1 MRCLIEWT
9 CLILAILGVVI
20 IFGAV
25 GNDDL
30 MMALGVNYP
39 LRYTLLKILVGT
51 VLIVPEGVL
60 AWLTKD

>member
-39 LRYTLLKILVGT
+39 LRYTLLKILVGC

>member
-39 LRYTLLKILVGT
+39 FRYTLLKILVGCI
-51 VLIVPEGVL
+51 LIVPEGVL
-60 AWLTKD
+60 AWVTKD

>member
-9 CLILAILGVVI
+9 CLALAILGVII

-30 MMALGVNYP
+30 MMELGVAYP
-39 LRYTLLKILVGT
+39 FRYTLLKILVGC

>member
-1 MRCLIEWT
+1 MRSLIEWT

-30 MMALGVNYP
+30 MMELGVNYP
-39 LRYTLLKILVGT
+39 LRYTLLKILVGC

>member
-1 MRCLIEWT
+1 MRSLIEKI
-9 CLILAILGVVI
+9 CLALAIIGVVI
-20 IFGAV
+20 ILGAV

-30 MMALGVNYP
+30 MMALGVAYP
-39 LRYTLLKILVGT
+39 LRYTLLKILVGC